1 MNESAPVHSASAPD
15 LTALQQQVQ
24 SLQRLLQVTLGIL
37 LVTSGCF
44 MVFLWRQQ
52 RTLSQQAQDA
62 EARRVAKALDTEV
75 IPFVNRLVPS
85 LQAYAKTHPD
95 LNPILDKYNLRQAH
109 QSQTATGALP
119 ASAISSKP
127 AAPAV
132 PKK

>member
-1 MNESAPVHSASAPD
+1 MNELDPVPSSSAPD
-15 LTALQQQVQ
+15 LAALQQQVQ
-24 SLQRLLQVTLGIL
+24 SLQKLLQATLAVL

-62 EARRVAKALDTEV
+62 EAKRIAKAFDTEV
-75 IPFVNRLVPS
+75 IPFVNRFVPS

-95 LNPILDKYNLRQAH
+95 LNPILDKYNLRQPA
-109 QSQTATGALP
+109 QGQATTGALP
-119 ASAISSKP
+119 AGATSAKP
-127 AAPAV
+127 VAPTI

>member
-1 MNESAPVHSASAPD
+1 MNELDPVPSSSAPD
-15 LTALQQQVQ
+15 LAALQQQVQ
-24 SLQRLLQVTLGIL
+24 SLQKLLQATLAVL

-62 EARRVAKALDTEV
+62 EAKRIAKSFDTEV
-75 IPFVNRLVPS
+75 IPFVNRFVPS

-95 LNPILDKYNLRQAH
+95 LNPILDKYNLRQPA
-109 QSQTATGALP
+109 QGQAATGALP
-119 ASAISSKP
+119 ASATSTKP
-127 AAPAV
+127 AAPTI